1 MNNAKTI
8 TATITSIR
16 KFFSGKRLLLD
27 FMEEFEATDSIFV
40 GNTMNGLFL
49 IPSENRQSVNYLPRK
64 FRFNAGA
71 IHQYVAVP
79 SGVKYLDE
87 LMPGDELIIA
97 TKEQLKTAPVAR
109 TKCEIRDFVKIE
121 AVADDNTFSVILQD
135 GDTTALITPV
145 GIKYLAELKQGDPV
159 FVRLYGHATHLGSS
173 IDEFCE
179 EK

>member
-1 MNNAKTI
+1 MNSTKTI

-16 KFFSGKRLLLD
+16 KFYSGKRLLLD
-27 FMEEFEATDSIFV
+27 FMEEFDATDSIFV

-49 IPSENRQSVNYLPRK
+49 IPSENRQSINYLPRK

-71 IHQYVAVP
+71 IHQYVASP

-87 LMPGDELIIA
+87 LIPGDEIIISTQA
-97 TKEQLKTAPVAR
+97 QLKTVPVAR

-121 AVADDNTFSVILQD
+121 AIADNNTFSVILQD
-135 GDTTALITPV
+135 GDTTALLTPQ
-145 GIKYLAELKQGDPV
+145 GLKYLAELNPGTPV
-159 FVRLYGHATHLGSS
+159 LVRLYDHATHLGNP

>member
-27 FMEEFEATDSIFV
+27 FMEEFDATDSIFV
-40 GNTMNGLFL
+40 GNTMSGLFL
-49 IPSENRQSVNYLPRK
+49 IPSENRQSINYLPRK

-87 LMPGDELIIA
+87 LMPGDEIIIA
-97 TKEQLKTAPVAR
+97 TQEHFKTVPVAR

-121 AVADDNTFSVILQD
+121 AVTDNNTVSVVLQD
-135 GDTTALITPV
+135 GDTTALLTPQ
-145 GIKYLAELKQGDPV
+145 GLKYLAELKPGDSV
-159 FVRLYGHATHLGSS
+159 FVRLYDHATHLGNP